1 MVLPELENKAW
12 GTLALES
19 VLIVLSVVLG
29 FLVTEWRQ
37 ANENEALARTAQ
49 QSILSEIED
58 NYRRVRRAHRYH
70 ETMSDTLSGIDSI
83 GTAARIISEG
93 FQGQSGVANPA
104 AMQSAAWDMA
114 QSTGAIRHMEW
125 ADVNAL
131 AQVYTRQDFYDR
143 QIDWFG
149 RALFDTATDK
159 GPDGL
164 AESTPGFLPII
175 NQFASQEQQLITRY
189 QQVLRRFG
197 RSVPTDTVTGR

>member
-1 MVLPELENKAW
+1 MILPELENNAW

-49 QSILSEIED
+49 QSVLSEIQD
-58 NYRRVRRAHRYH
+58 NYRRVRRARRYH
-70 ETMSDTLSGIDSI
+70 ETMSDTLRGVDAIE
-83 GTAARIISEG
+83 TASRIISEG

-104 AMQSAAWDMA
+104 TVQSAAWDMA
-114 QSTGAIRHMEW
+114 QSTGAVRHMAWE
-125 ADVNAL
+125 DVNAL
-131 AQVYTRQDFYDR
+131 AQTYTRQELYDR

-149 RALFDTATDK
+149 RALFDTATDE

-164 AESTPGFLPII
+164 AASTPGFLPVI
-175 NQFASQEQQLITRY
+175 NQFAAQEQQLLARY
-189 QQVLRRFG
+189 RQVLRRFG
-197 RSVPTDTVTGR
+197 RSVPTDTATVQ